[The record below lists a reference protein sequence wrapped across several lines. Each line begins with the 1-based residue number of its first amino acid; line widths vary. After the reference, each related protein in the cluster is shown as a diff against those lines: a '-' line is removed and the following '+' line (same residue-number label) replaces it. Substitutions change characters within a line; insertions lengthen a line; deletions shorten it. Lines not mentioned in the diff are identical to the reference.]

1 MKILK
6 DDGRRE
12 KQKQKRR
19 GRKEERLSP
28 LGSWKKEEEQVCTG
42 LASPPPLPPRKERQC
57 SDVIWSCGRGA
68 NNEEEVRK
76 QRTADQ
82 TKRVVNLLGF
92 PTLNHNA

>member
-68 NNEEEVRK
+68 NNEEEVRESRG
-76 QRTADQ
+76 QQIILR
-82 TKRVVNLLGF
+82 RGLLTYLDF
-92 PTLNHNA
+92 LL